1 MSFDEDLALA
11 RRFTASW
18 AANDRENLLACAH
31 TDMEFDWT
39 DSRSPF
45 RGSYL
50 GHAGLLQLWAEM
62 WETLAEISIE
72 IQDAVECSGGR
83 LVTTNLVRARGLG
96 SGVATE
102 ARGAMLWT
110 VSEGKVQRAKLF
122 QDREQAL
129 AAANRGARI

>member
-1 MSFDEDLALA
+1 MTFEEGAELT

-18 AANDRENLLACAH
+18 ANGDRENLLSCAH
-31 TDMEFDWT
+31 EDMEFDWS

-45 RGSYL
+45 RGTYL
-50 GHAGLLQLWAEM
+50 GHTGLLRLWAEM
-62 WETLAEISIE
+62 WEAWSEISIE
-72 IQDAVECSGGR
+72 VQEATECGPGR
-83 LVTTNLVRARGLG
+83 LVTANLVRARGRS

-110 VSEGKVQRAKLF
+110 VVDGKVLRAKLF

-129 AAANRGARI
+129 AAC